1 MIAPD
6 LTPYTAA
13 RLGSL
18 VHAALREAGAL
29 GMLPTPLDAVR
40 AAAGIALVDDA
51 GLGDDVLG
59 ALLFEERTIYV
70 NPAQPLH
77 RRRFTEAHEIVHAL
91 CPWHHSALR
100 ADTATELFGPA
111 KEAIEAEANA
121 GAAMLIFQ
129 GAAFAQLAGEL
140 PCTIEGV
147 RSLAAAHGASVHA
160 TLHHFAQSHPEPV
173 AMLAVGRFPAKDG
186 TLPVWRGV
194 ESSSYRARL
203 GRATALAPD
212 GVRPGTPLHRL
223 VERARVGDVVP
234 AHGRAGAALARMEAH
249 YNRHAFLVL
258 IALDEAA
265 QAAAPVAT

>member
-1 MIAPD
+1 VTAAE
-6 LTPYTAA
+6 LTPFTAA
-13 RLGSL
+13 RLGAL
-18 VHAALREAGAL
+18 VHAALRDAGAL
-29 GMLPTPLDAVR
+29 GVLPTPLDAVR
-40 AAAGIALVDDA
+40 AAAGIELVDDA
-51 GLGDDVLG
+51 ELGDDVLG
-59 ALLFEERTIYV
+59 ALWFERRTVYV

-91 CPWHHSALR
+91 CPWHHAALR
-100 ADTATELFGPA
+100 EDTAAELFGPA

-129 GAAFAQLAGEL
+129 AAAFAQLAGER

-147 RSLAAAHGASVHA
+147 RSLAAVHGASVHA

-194 ESSSYRARL
+194 ESPSFRARL
-203 GRATALAPD
+203 GRAAALAPD
-212 GVRPGTPLHRL
+212 GIRPGTPLHRL
-223 VERARVGDVVP
+223 VERARVGDVAP
-234 AHGRAGAALARMEAH
+234 AHGLAGTAPARMEAH

-258 IALDEAA
+258 IALEDAA
-265 QAAAPVAT
+265 QAAAA